1 MKKIILLSSTALLA
15 ALGSISG
22 AHAEDAKPIEWTLA
36 YLNLNGTIYQE
47 AAQEIP
53 ERIKKA
59 TNGKLLITSNSSLV
73 AGNRLLEGVRDG
85 IVQISMPV
93 VAYYTGTQPLLT
105 IPSLPGISESF
116 DDLKA
121 LSASPYGKSV
131 LELFS
136 TAYKSTQL
144 MQTAFCP
151 QTMFS
156 TKPMTKLD
164 EWNGLK
170 IRVNNRGMALI
181 GAELGATTVSLSAG
195 EVLPALERGVID
207 AVVTDSCWAYGA
219 GFNAVIKHAANWKL
233 GSVLPAPVLVN
244 TDAWNS
250 LPQDLRDTV
259 AAEFKVIEAEFEARW
274 RKRADDLPT
283 MWREKGVDFTEITPE
298 QNAQVYE
305 ERFEKPVLDA
315 WRADMAR
322 LNLDPDA
329 TLAIARDAVK

>member
-1 MKKIILLSSTALLA
+1 MKKTIILGSTALLA
-15 ALGSISG
+15 AWSSLGAAG
-22 AHAEDAKPIEWTLA
+22 AEDAKPIEWTLA
-36 YLNLNGTIYQE
+36 YLGLNGTIYQE
-47 AAQEIP
+47 AALEIP

-59 TNGKLLITSNSSLV
+59 TNGRLVITSNSSLV

-105 IPSLPGISESF
+105 VPSLPGISESF

-121 LSASPYGKSV
+121 LSASPYGKEV
-131 LELFS
+131 LQLFA
-136 TAYKSTQL
+136 TEYKATQL

-156 TKPMTKLD
+156 TKPMTNLE
-164 EWNGLK
+164 EWHGLK

-219 GFNAVIKHAANWKL
+219 GFDAVIKHAANWKL

-244 TDAWNS
+244 TDAWNGLTS
-250 LPQDLRDTV
+250 ELRDIV
-259 AAEFKVIEAEFEARW
+259 AAQFKAIEAEFETRW
-274 RKRADDLPT
+274 RKRAEDLPA
-283 MWREKGVDFTEITPE
+283 MWRAKGVDFTDITPE
-298 QNAQVYE
+298 QNAQIYE

-315 WRADMAR
+315 WRTDMAR
-322 LNLDPDA
+322 VNLNA
-329 TLAIARDAVK
+329 ESTLAIARAATK